1 MKKKAVSL
9 VTAAVLALSLVAC
22 GGSGGNS
29 GGAASTTSGGATEA
43 ASTAA
48 SESAGGEAS
57 TEAEPAGE
65 ASGDVIALKVWGPQ
79 EEQELLQEMTESF
92 KAQYPDKNFAIELGV
107 VGENDARTRYSE
119 DPAAAADVFAFA
131 NDQLRDFVNAGGLY
145 EVERPDD
152 LAYINSEIN
161 GLAIDSATLDG
172 AIWAYPETAD
182 NGYFLYYDSS
192 VFDAADV
199 DDLDSMLAKAD
210 AAGKKVFMD
219 VSNGWYIASFFIGNG
234 GTLALSESGAQVCD
248 FNNEKGLAAA
258 QGIQTFVESPAFLTG
273 DDSVL
278 IAGIQDGS
286 IAAGVSGTWNAEAIS
301 EALGENYA
309 ATKLP
314 KFTTGDGSKV
324 QMASFGGTKLI
335 GVNSQS
341 AHPAEAMDLAMWL
354 TNEENQ
360 VRRFEVRQI
369 GPANIKAASSDAVK
383 ANIALAA
390 LAEQSMYAVSQKDVG
405 GNYWTP
411 AEAFG
416 TALESGEAG
425 DLQQLLDDMV
435 EQITQ

>member
-1 MKKKAVSL
+1 MKKRIVSV
-9 VTAAVLALSLVAC
+9 VTALAMASVLAAC
-22 GGSGGNS
+22 GSSS
-29 GGAASTTSGGATEA
+29 GGAATTT
-43 ASTAA
+43 
-48 SESAGGEAS
+48 AGGEAS
-57 TEAEPAGE
+57 TAAATTEAAGGEASTAAETPAGGE
-65 ASGDVIALKVWGPQ
+65 ASGDAITLKVWGPQ
-79 EEQELLQEMTESF
+79 EEQALLQEMTESF

-107 VGENDARTRYSE
+107 VSEADAYARYSE

-145 EVERPDD
+145 EVEREGD
-152 LAYINSEIN
+152 LAYINNEIN
-161 GLAIDSATLDG
+161 ALAVDSASLDG
-172 AIWAYPETAD
+172 SIWAYPETAD

-192 VFDAADV
+192 VFTEEDV
-199 DDLDSMLAKAD
+199 KDLDSMLAKAD
-210 AAGKKVFMD
+210 AAGKKIFMD

-234 GTLALSESGAQVCD
+234 GVLALSDSGAQECD
-248 FNNEKGLAAA
+248 FNNEAGLAAA

-273 DDSVL
+273 DDAIL
-278 IAGIQDGS
+278 ISGIQDGS

-301 EALGENYA
+301 EALGDNYA

-314 KFTTGDGSKV
+314 EYTTGDGSKV
-324 QMASFGGTKLI
+324 QMSSFGGTKLV

-360 VRRFEVRQI
+360 VKRFEARQI
-369 GPANIKAASSDAVK
+369 GPANIKAADSDAVK

-390 LAEQSMYAVSQKDVG
+390 LAEQSQFAVSQKDVG

-416 TALESGEAG
+416 TALENGEAT
-425 DLQQLLDDMV
+425 DLQQMLDDMV
-435 EQITQ
+435 SQITQ